1 MVFEQLYLA
10 CLAQAS
16 YLVGD
21 GGVAAVVDP
30 RRDVE
35 PYLELAAAR
44 GLTIRYVI
52 ETHVHADF
60 VSGHRE
66 LAARTGA
73 TIVFG
78 RRAGVAFPHLAVGD
92 GDELVLGQVVLRVL
106 ETPGHTPESI
116 SLLVVDRARS
126 DAPVAVLT
134 GDTLFIGDVGRP
146 DLLAARG
153 FTAEEL
159 AGQLYDSLHDKLLRL
174 PDDVAV
180 YPAHGAGSLCGRN
193 IGSETCST
201 IGRERRFNYA
211 LQPMSREAFIRM
223 MTTDLPELPAY
234 FGRDAEIN
242 REGPPLLASLP
253 PLAPL
258 APAEVAREAEGGAIV
273 LDTRP
278 AAAFGAGHVPGSVNI
293 GLAGQFASWAATA
306 IGLSTPIVIVAEE
319 PERAREAQ
327 VRLARVGI
335 ERVAGY
341 LSGGLRAWEAAGRP
355 VATLPQMPAEE
366 LAHRLAAAAGH
377 APAAGRGLTVL
388 DVRRPAE
395 WAAGHIEGARLLPLH
410 GFAQRLSAE
419 GPAVLP
425 PDEGP
430 LAVICQ
436 SGYRSSLAAS
446 LLARAGRRDL
456 YNIVGGMNAWQ
467 ASGLPVSVTE
477 SPARA

>member
-1 MVFEQLYLA
+1 MVLEQIYLG

-35 PYLELAAAR
+35 PYLEAAAR
-44 GLTIRYVI
+44 HGLEIRYVV

-78 RRAGVAFPHLAVGD
+78 RKAGVGFPHMAAGH
-92 GDELVLGQVVLRVL
+92 GDEIALGGVRLRVL

-116 SLLVVDRARS
+116 SLLVVAGGQ
-126 DAPVAVLT
+126 PVAVLT

-146 DLLAARG
+146 DLVAAHG
-153 FTAEEL
+153 VPADAL
-159 AGQLYDSLHDKLLRL
+159 AGQLYDSLHGTLLAL

-193 IGSETCST
+193 LSSDTRST

-211 LQPMSREAFIRM
+211 LAPMSREAFVRM
-223 MTTDLPELPAY
+223 MTADLPELPGY

-242 REGPPLLASLP
+242 RRGPGLLTDLP
-253 PLAPL
+253 PLRLLSPEA
-258 APAEVAREAEGGAIV
+258 VAREQAAGAVV
-273 LDTRP
+273 LDTRDP
-278 AAAFGAGHVPGSVNI
+278 AQFGAGHVPGSLDI
-293 GLAGQFASWAATA
+293 GLGGQFASWAGAV
-306 IGLSTPIVIVAEE
+306 IGLDTPVVLVTEDPSRAEE
-319 PERAREAQ
+319 AR

-335 ERVAGY
+335 ERVAGV
-341 LSGGLRAWEAAGRP
+341 LDGGLEAWAAAGRP
-355 VATLPQMPAEE
+355 VATLAQMPAYE
-366 LAHRLAAAAGH
+366 LAHRLAEPGR
-377 APAAGRGLTVL
+377 APFVL

-395 WAAGHIEGARLLPLH
+395 FRGGHIEGAEHMPLGDLPARLAS
-410 GFAQRLSAE
+410 GE
-419 GPAVLP
+419 GLP
-425 PDEGP
+425 PRDTP
-430 LAVICQ
+430 VAVVCQ
-436 SGYRSSLAAS
+436 SGYRSSVGAS
-446 LLARAGRRDL
+446 LLARAGFREVF
-456 YNIVGGMNAWQ
+456 NMVGGMDAWV
-467 ASGLPVSVTE
+467 AL
-477 SPARA
+477 R